1 MNDVI
6 PNSSGTGI
14 DPSITDP
21 FTITPFPTSIE
32 AARANILASSKQLVA
47 ALNADLKNR
56 YLSAFDDWTI
66 SVDAGRIENT
76 NPPKPPFAYE
86 LAPPDENGFVWY
98 QVSKTTLVCEMP
110 PVPENRLNVAEP
122 PAGTID
128 LGADL
133 GGGWYAAGP
142 HDRVTPGAII
152 TLPNGL
158 KLQKVGFFM
167 GNGWYQKVS

>member
-6 PNSSGTGI
+6 PNSNGTGTDSSVS
-14 DPSITDP
+14 DPSTV
-21 FTITPFPTSIE
+21 TPFPTSIE
-32 AARANILASSKQLVA
+32 AVRAAILKGSTEMVA
-47 ALNADLKNR
+47 NLNADLKSR
-56 YLSAFDDWTI
+56 YLSAFNDWAI
-66 SVDAGRIENT
+66 SVNAGKIDNT
-76 NPPKPPFAYE
+76 NPPIPPYAWE
-86 LAPPDENGFVWY
+86 LAPPNADGLVFY
-98 QVSKTTLVCEMP
+98 QISTTTRVCDMP
-110 PVPENRLNVAEP
+110 PVPDSKLNVPEP

-142 HDRVTPGAII
+142 HDRVAPGTII

>member
-6 PNSSGTGI
+6 PNANGTGTNT
-14 DPSITDP
+14 SVTDP
-21 FTITPFPTSIE
+21 FTIDPASISVD
-32 AARANILASSKQLVA
+32 AARANILRSSTIMVAS
-47 ALNADLKNR
+47 LNADLKNR
-56 YLSAFDDWTI
+56 YLSAFNDWCI
-66 SVDAGRIENT
+66 SVNAGKIDNT
-76 NPPKPPFAYE
+76 NPPKPPMAYE

-98 QVSKTTLVCEMP
+98 QISKTTPVCDMP
-110 PVPENRLNVAEP
+110 PVPDSKLNVPEP

-142 HDRVTPGAII
+142 HDRVAPGTII

>member
-14 DPSITDP
+14 DPSVTDP
-21 FTITPFPTSIE
+21 SIITPFPTSIE
-32 AARANILASSKQLVA
+32 AARANILASSTQLVA

-56 YLSAFDDWTI
+56 YLAAFNDWCI
-66 SVDAGRIENT
+66 SVNAGRIDNT
-76 NPPKPPFAYE
+76 NPPQPPKAYE
-86 LAPPDENGFVWY
+86 LAPADENGFVWY
-98 QVSKTTLVCEMP
+98 QVSKTTPVCDEP
-110 PVPENRLNVAEP
+110 PVPESKLNP
-122 PAGTID
+122 PAVPDGTVDI
-128 LGADL
+128 GADL

-142 HDRVTPGAII
+142 HDRVKPGTII

-167 GNGWYQKVS
+167 GNGWYQKVL